1 MQLDTGDHRRRVRP
15 APAQSQAGHR
25 EPGRQRVRAGT
36 VRPPLIK
43 GLRKPNRLPS
53 YLNAEIFGAA
63 LIRSWPRT
71 KPASTHAFEL
81 TATELRETIA
91 KIDPHNPTR
100 GLLLSLVDQAEPRVG
115 ELKQRVAEWFDTGM
129 DRVAGWYK
137 RQVKYF
143 LLAVAAVVTVAVNA
157 DTLRIAEQRWRDDAL
172 RTAIA
177 AAAEKRQQRE
187 SSAGSTS
194 ERSSLRSRSAIPIP
208 FPASPC
214 A

>member
-1 MQLDTGDHRRRVRP
+1 M
-15 APAQSQAGHR
+15 AQDQAS
-25 EPGRQRVRAGT
+25 
-36 VRPPLIK
+36 K
-43 GLRKPNRLPS
+43 
-53 YLNAEIFGAA
+53 
-63 LIRSWPRT
+63 
-71 KPASTHAFEL
+71 HAFEL

-115 ELKQRVAEWFDTGM
+115 ELKQRVAEWFD
-129 DRVAGWYK
+129 GWYK

-157 DTLRIAEQRWRDDAL
+157 DTLRIAEQLWRDDAL